1 MLQRGL
7 ELGQQG
13 WSMNG
18 QRVCVEKSMMLL
30 TRGIGRGII
39 KKEGKISL
47 KSCYF
52 PDFAT
57 LHYGGGNSER
67 TDVSTRCRKSSEIHQ
82 VSNLLGGRSGHFNVA
97 LLLQKKYTSRRSMA
111 MRGAGSQTSFG
122 MLMGLR
128 RQIL

>member
-1 MLQRGL
+1 MGRP
-7 ELGQQG
+7 G
-13 WSMNG
+13 WWMNG

-67 TDVSTRCRKSSEIHQ
+67 TDASTRCRPSSEIHQ
-82 VSNLLGGRSGHFNVA
+82 VSILLGERSGHFKLFPKENKCLIPRNDGDPDETA
-97 LLLQKKYTSRRSMA
+97 ERAYPR
-111 MRGAGSQTSFG
+111 
-122 MLMGLR
+122 
-128 RQIL
+128 